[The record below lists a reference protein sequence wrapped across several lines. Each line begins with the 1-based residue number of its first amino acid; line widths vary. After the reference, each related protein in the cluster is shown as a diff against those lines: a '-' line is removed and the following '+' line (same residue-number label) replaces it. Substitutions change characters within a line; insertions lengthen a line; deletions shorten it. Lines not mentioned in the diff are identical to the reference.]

1 MKITE
6 KVATFLNMIKK
17 IAFYLKTVLMEVN
30 NLLLWMN
37 YYLLKIVHNI
47 YNFHQLSPARDH
59 QTIEIARLIEGKMME
74 VNN

>member
-1 MKITE
+1 
-6 KVATFLNMIKK
+6 
-17 IAFYLKTVLMEVN
+17 MEVN

-59 QTIEIARLIEGKMME
+59 QTIEIETIEM
-74 VNN
+74 